1 MVNKHIKKLLN
12 LNQQLEKREWKP
24 PMGYHVPLI
33 RMAFIK
39 PQKKTQKKPQ
49 KQKTSVGENVE
60 KSEPCAWL
68 VGI

>member
-39 PQKKTQKKPQ
+39 PQKKHKKNPKNR
-49 KQKTSVGENVE
+49 KQVLARMLRNQNPVHG
-60 KSEPCAWL
+60 L
-68 VGI
+68 